1 MIIGHQES
9 FPEERAAVRS
19 PPDTTDYDCRAMTT
33 EGPTVSHPQNCFHLP
48 KEAYGKLNIMRE
60 IAESLALR
68 PSQPLGRY

>member
-33 EGPTVSHPQNCFHLP
+33 DGPAVSHH
-48 KEAYGKLNIMRE
+48 
-60 IAESLALR
+60 
-68 PSQPLGRY
+68 